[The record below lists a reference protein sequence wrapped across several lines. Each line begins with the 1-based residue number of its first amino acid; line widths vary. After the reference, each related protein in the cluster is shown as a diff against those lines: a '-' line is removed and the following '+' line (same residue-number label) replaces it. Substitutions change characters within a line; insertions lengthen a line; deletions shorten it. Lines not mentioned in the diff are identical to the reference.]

1 MQSKLRK
8 GFVYTDL
15 SRDISEQD
23 DDTEA
28 EQWDQ
33 DGRLVYRGNL
43 DLSYKEQ
50 GLDVYSL
57 QDDNLER
64 IGLAE
69 HETEDSSVFHALW
82 FYENPQATFYQN
94 PAWKTSGRTIWG
106 KMSSEAYQDSL
117 EADLKLLL
125 WGQVMFPEWLISVPD
140 IQECAECGK
149 RSFSPNDCAT
159 VKKTFQS
166 SSNTLY
172 FLDESYVIFT
182 QPPCDAYDPPEP
194 EPPKERQPS
203 EEEPILQPEPTQSHP
218 QPSES
223 SSQC

>member
-15 SRDISEQD
+15 SRDVSEQD

-33 DGRLVYRGNL
+33 DGKLVYRGNL
-43 DLSYKEQ
+43 DLSQKEQ

-82 FYENPQATFYQN
+82 FYDNPYATFYQN
-94 PAWKTSGRTIWG
+94 PAWKSSGKTIWG
-106 KMSSEAYQDSL
+106 LMTPEAQQDSIDS
-117 EADLKLLL
+117 DLKLLL
-125 WGQVMFPEWLISVPD
+125 WGQVMFPEWLVAMPD
-140 IQECAECGK
+140 IYECAECGK

-166 SSNTLY
+166 SPNTLY
-172 FLDESYVIFT
+172 FLDDSFVIFT
-182 QPPCDAYDPPEP
+182 QPPCDASALPEP
-194 EPPKERQPS
+194 EPLQESQPPA
-203 EEEPILQPEPTQSHP
+203 EEPHLQPEPPQSHP
-218 QPSES
+218 LPAGS